1 MGQTVRWRVEGSTRE
16 GGEMKE
22 RENMTFSSFAFT
34 SQQSSDNIEYR
45 FMGNPKNKRTPFF
58 CILLLQ
64 FASAALTSEILRRS
78 WAHINVASGHALS
91 FPIYIRVQCI
101 I

>member
-22 RENMTFSSFAFT
+22 RENMTFLFLRSRVNSLVIT
-34 SQQSSDNIEYR
+34 EYR
-45 FMGNPKNKRTPFF
+45 FMGNPKNKQTPFF

-64 FASAALTSEILRRS
+64 FASAALTSEILSRS
-78 WAHINVASGHALS
+78 WADINVASGHALS